1 MTTNTSQLNRTSER
15 NWSAGLGN
23 LSRMET
29 AKWVKTRQGV
39 IHLGLW
45 MLIINGLM
53 AIIISTAGEELEAGQ
68 TIVSA
73 SIEPFIGITSW
84 FTAIGVSV
92 VAMGAIVG
100 EKRSGIAAW
109 ILSAPVSRTSYFTS
123 KFVVIGFFS
132 VITMVVIPGLIVFA
146 ELSFIPSGAEVGEI
160 SILPWIASVGA
171 LALNVVFYLSL
182 TLFLGTVLSSRGAVV
197 GIPIGFVFAGMFLGG
212 VLPEGI
218 AQLTP
223 WAVVS
228 PLAMELAEGAKDVT
242 SYVPAI
248 ASAAW
253 TVALIGASIWRFN
266 REEF

>member
-73 SIEPFIGITSW
+73 SIDPFIGITSW

-92 VAMGAIVG
+92 IAMGAIVG
-100 EKRSGIAAW
+100 EKRSGVAAW
-109 ILSAPVSRTSYFTS
+109 ILSAPVSRTAYFTS
-123 KFVVIGFFS
+123 KLAVIGFFS
-132 VITMVVIPGLIVFA
+132 VVTMVVIPGFIVTTLKNPITA
-146 ELSFIPSGAEVGEI
+146 SFEV
-160 SILPWIASVGA
+160 
-171 LALNVVFYLSL
+171 
-182 TLFLGTVLSSRGAVV
+182 
-197 GIPIGFVFAGMFLGG
+197 
-212 VLPEGI
+212 
-218 AQLTP
+218 
-223 WAVVS
+223 
-228 PLAMELAEGAKDVT
+228 K
-242 SYVPAI
+242 
-248 ASAAW
+248 
-253 TVALIGASIWRFN
+253 
-266 REEF
+266 

>member
-1 MTTNTSQLNRTSER
+1 MTTNTLQLNRKSGR

-23 LSRMET
+23 LSRKEASTWIKSRYGLM
-29 AKWVKTRQGV
+29 
-39 IHLGLW
+39 HLGLW

-53 AIIISTAGEELEAGQ
+53 GIIIATVGEDLEAGQ

-84 FTAIGVSV
+84 FTAIGISV

-100 EKRSGIAAW
+100 EKRSGVAAW
-109 ILSAPVSRTSYFTS
+109 ILSAPVSRTAYFTS
-123 KFVVIGFFS
+123 KLAVLGIFS
-132 VITMVVIPGLIVFA
+132 VITMVVVPGLIVFA
-146 ELSFIPSGAEVGEI
+146 ELTFMPSGAEAGDL
-160 SILPWIASVGA
+160 SLLPWFATIGA
-171 LALNVVFYLSL
+171 LALNVLFYLSL
-182 TLFLGTVLSSRGAVV
+182 TLFLGTMFSSRGAVV

-212 VLPEGI
+212 ILPEGI

-228 PLAMELAEGAKDVT
+228 PLAMELADPAREVT
-242 SYVPAI
+242 SYIPAI
-248 ASAAW
+248 VSAAW
-253 TVALIGASIWRFN
+253 TAALTGAAIWRFN

>member
-73 SIEPFIGITSW
+73 SIDPFIGITSW

-92 VAMGAIVG
+92 IAMGAIVG
-100 EKRSGIAAW
+100 EKRSGVAAW
-109 ILSAPVSRTSYFTS
+109 ILSAPVSRTAYFTS
-123 KFVVIGFFS
+123 KLAVIGFFS
-132 VITMVVIPGLIVFA
+132 VVTMVVIPGFIVFA
-146 ELSFIPSGAEVGEI
+146 ELSFIPTGADVGEV
-160 SILPWIASVGA
+160 SILPWIATVGA

>member
-1 MTTNTSQLNRTSER
+1 
-15 NWSAGLGN
+15 
-23 LSRMET
+23 
-29 AKWVKTRQGV
+29 
-39 IHLGLW
+39 

-53 AIIISTAGEELEAGQ
+53 GIIIATAGEELEAGQ

-73 SIEPFIGITSW
+73 SLDPFIGITSW
-84 FTAIGVSV
+84 FTAIGVSI

-100 EKRSGIAAW
+100 EKRSGVAAW
-109 ILSAPVSRTSYFTS
+109 ILSAPVSRTAYFTS
-123 KFVVIGFFS
+123 KLAVLGIFS

-146 ELSFIPSGAEVGEI
+146 ELSFIPTGAEAGEV
-160 SILPWIASVGA
+160 SIIPWIATIGA

-182 TLFLGTVLSSRGAVV
+182 TLFLGTVSNSRGAVV
-197 GIPIGFVFAGMFLGG
+197 GVPIGFVFAGMFLGG

-253 TVALIGASIWRFN
+253 TTALIGASIWRFK

>member
-1 MTTNTSQLNRTSER
+1 MTTNTPQLNRKSER
-15 NWSAGLGN
+15 DWSAGLGN

-29 AKWVKTRQGV
+29 AKWLKSRQGL

-45 MLIINGLM
+45 ILIINGLM
-53 AIIISTAGEELEAGQ
+53 GIIIATAGEELEAGQ
-68 TIVSA
+68 TIISA
-73 SIEPFIGITSW
+73 SIEPFVGITTW

-100 EKRSGIAAW
+100 EKRSGVAAW

-123 KFVVIGFFS
+123 KLAVLGVFS
-132 VITMVVIPGLIVFA
+132 VITMVVIPSLIVFA
-146 ELSFIPSGAEVGEI
+146 ELSFIPSGAEVGDL
-160 SILPWIASVGA
+160 SILPWLATIGA
-171 LALNVVFYLSL
+171 LALNLVFYLSL
-182 TLFLGTVLSSRGAVV
+182 TLFLGTMFNSRGAVV

-253 TVALIGASIWRFN
+253 SVALIGASIWRFN
-266 REEF
+266 REEL